1 MLDYGEKNETAIRE
15 IDDIWQNW
23 MQKYN
28 LPSYHPNEAGCDLI
42 VEYLLQDEG
51 IRNVLDN

>member
-1 MLDYGEKNETAIRE
+1 MLNYGEENETAIWGRN
-15 IDDIWQNW
+15 DIWQNW
-23 MQKYN
+23 MQKYY

-42 VEYLLQDEG
+42 IEYLLQDEG